1 MKTEKKQK
9 PTFILSRKLHG
20 PTQPDY
26 LYLYLAGTGGGDVC
40 IHESRLCL
48 APGDILLFSGALALK
63 TEDSA
68 SDSRTDSRLLG
79 FLSERADEH
88 IGPLLFEQN
97 DISRFLFRNSYVYHY
112 EDYLVISAKDDPVPR
127 EIIDSME
134 TELAAQRPYRTDML
148 IHLFCILMTHLVRE
162 HGEHCQREI
171 PAPISE
177 EGYRIFTDIIN
188 SDFRLTLSDIASSC
202 HIAPSYASRYVRQH
216 TGLSF
221 SALLSGARD
230 YVACLMLTTTP
241 KSIRS
246 ITAQVGY
253 DTPENFV
260 RAFKKKHGVT
270 PSEYRSRG
278 RDAR

>member
-79 FLSERADEH
+79 FLSERADEY
-88 IGPLLFEQN
+88 I
-97 DISRFLFRNSYVYHY
+97 RFLFRNSYVYHY

-246 ITAQVGY
+246 IAAQVGY

>member
-97 DISRFLFRNSYVYHY
+97 DISRFLFQNSYVYHY
-112 EDYLVISAKDDPVPR
+112 EDYLVISAKDDPIPR
-127 EIIDSME
+127 EIIDAME

-188 SDFRLTLSDIASSC
+188 SDF
-202 HIAPSYASRYVRQH
+202 
-216 TGLSF
+216 G
-221 SALLSGARD
+221 
-230 YVACLMLTTTP
+230 
-241 KSIRS
+241 
-246 ITAQVGY
+246 
-253 DTPENFV
+253 
-260 RAFKKKHGVT
+260 
-270 PSEYRSRG
+270 
-278 RDAR
+278 